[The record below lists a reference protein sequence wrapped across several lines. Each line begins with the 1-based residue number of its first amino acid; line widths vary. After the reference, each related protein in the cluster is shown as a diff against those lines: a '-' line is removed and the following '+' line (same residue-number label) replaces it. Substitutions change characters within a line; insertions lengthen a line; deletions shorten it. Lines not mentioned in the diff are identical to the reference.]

1 MTATSSLPG
10 PVIVAPA
17 AASPGRK
24 WWQMARR
31 CVRRSGA
38 QHPATYAANTAICT
52 QRSPLVII
60 SVTSVTYDRSE
71 ITHLRRGSTNHSL
84 QGGTVSLL
92 FTAIGVVITL
102 S

>member
-1 MTATSSLPG
+1 MTATSSLPES
-10 PVIVAPA
+10 VIVAP
-17 AASPGRK
+17 SVVPPGRK
-24 WWQMARR
+24 WCQMARR
-31 CVRRSGA
+31 RVRRSRA
-38 QHPATYAANTAICT
+38 QHAATYAANTAICT

-60 SVTSVTYDRSE
+60 SVTSVTYGLSE

-92 FTAIGVVITL
+92 FTAVGVVITL